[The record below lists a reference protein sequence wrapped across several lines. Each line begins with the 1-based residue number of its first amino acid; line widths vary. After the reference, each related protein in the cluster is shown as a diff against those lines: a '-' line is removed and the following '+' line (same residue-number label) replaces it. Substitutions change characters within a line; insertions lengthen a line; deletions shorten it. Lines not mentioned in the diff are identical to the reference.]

1 VYCFYINL
9 DLGPFATKDPRFPLP
24 GNMNIDVNMRSETFQ
39 MPENQQS
46 LASAFLDVETNEV
59 NKHQVLAQFLRNTKT
74 DDQKRAKEPSASKS
88 KEMFE
93 SAKVQFSFIFLFCF
107 TNEAKVTNNAFIFRI
122 FLLTHLLSNFNVKQK
137 EEMISSL
144 LCDTIIFRGN
154 KFCHLTFL
162 CHELKKSRHWFWD

>member
-74 DDQKRAKEPSASKS
+74 DDQKRAKKPSASKS

-93 SAKVQFSFIFLFCF
+93 SAKVQFSNLFFYFASPKRLRSPPMHSFSVFSYLPTPC
-107 TNEAKVTNNAFIFRI
+107 
-122 FLLTHLLSNFNVKQK
+122 Q
-137 EEMISSL
+137 ISM
-144 LCDTIIFRGN
+144 
-154 KFCHLTFL
+154 
-162 CHELKKSRHWFWD
+162 

>member
-1 VYCFYINL
+1 MYCFYINL

-93 SAKVQFSFIFLFCF
+93 SAKVQFSNLF
-107 TNEAKVTNNAFIFRI
+107 
-122 FLLTHLLSNFNVKQK
+122 FNSASPTRLRSPTMHSFSVFSYLPTPCQ
-137 EEMISSL
+137 ISM
-144 LCDTIIFRGN
+144 
-154 KFCHLTFL
+154 
-162 CHELKKSRHWFWD
+162 